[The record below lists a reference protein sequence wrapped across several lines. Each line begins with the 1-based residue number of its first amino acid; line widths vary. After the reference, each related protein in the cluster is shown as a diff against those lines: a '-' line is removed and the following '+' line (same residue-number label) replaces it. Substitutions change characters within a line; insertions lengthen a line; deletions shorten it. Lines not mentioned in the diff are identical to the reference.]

1 MFTLDENRVSDVYGK
16 GGCEELT
23 DGLINYTIIERT
35 MGGRID
41 HTTTNLKFGG
51 DGGGGS
57 SAAASSREAG

>member
-1 MFTLDENRVSDVYGK
+1 
-16 GGCEELT
+16 LT
-23 DGLINYTIIERT
+23 DGRINYTAIERT

-57 SAAASSREAG
+57 SAAANSGEAG

>member
-1 MFTLDENRVSDVYGK
+1 M
-16 GGCEELT
+16 T
-23 DGLINYTIIERT
+23 DGRINYTAIERT

-57 SAAASSREAG
+57 SAAANSGEAG